1 MLSLQQVT
9 LESARYRWYGARR
22 WSPLLQNVSFDIA
35 PGEMVALVGGS
46 GEGKSL
52 LLQCLLDL
60 LPENLRFRGEIT
72 LDGNRLD
79 RHTIRQLRGNT
90 FSYVPQGVQAL
101 NPMLNIRKHLNR
113 ACHLTGRAWDETQMV
128 QLLQQSDLAPTVLER
143 FPRQLSVGW
152 LNEFWRATPR
162 LARHV
167 IFSRM
172 RSPPGLIRRWQ
183 TSCLSTCEVSASG
196 DAACCG

>member
-60 LPENLRFRGEIT
+60 LPENLRFRG
-72 LDGNRLD
+72 RL
-79 RHTIRQLRGNT
+79 RLM
-90 FSYVPQGVQAL
+90 A
-101 NPMLNIRKHLNR
+101 
-113 ACHLTGRAWDETQMV
+113 TGWTDIPSGSLGAI
-128 QLLQQSDLAPTVLER
+128 
-143 FPRQLSVGW
+143 
-152 LNEFWRATPR
+152 R
-162 LARHV
+162 LAMCR
-167 IFSRM
+167 RGY
-172 RSPPGLIRRWQ
+172 RRLIP
-183 TSCLSTCEVSASG
+183 C
-196 DAACCG
+196 